1 MQHKERK
8 QFVNFCDQSS
18 LCGRL
23 RLKPSLGL
31 SKELCQFS
39 DQWTQEQALVLFK
52 ALHREVPSS
61 EVERGR
67 SWLCQSSRRPA
78 YFARSSLAGGL
89 EDPEVMVLLFCVV
102 GIMLV
107 MLVMLMLL
115 AVSVLSL
122 IANLIHVH
130 LVAEVQV
137 GHVGRHHWVPLEVW
151 HPL

>member
-1 MQHKERK
+1 M
-8 QFVNFCDQSS
+8 SS
-18 LCGRL
+18 
-23 RLKPSLGL
+23 
-31 SKELCQFS
+31 
-39 DQWTQEQALVLFK
+39 ALVSRSAWGHEATSEGSQPCIHSTQRARPTLVVLIIISDTNNLKALLLFK
-52 ALHREVPSS
+52 ALHREAPSS

-78 YFARSSLAGGL
+78 YFARSSLSGGL

-102 GIMLV
+102 GIML
-107 MLVMLMLL
+107 MMMLL

>member
-1 MQHKERK
+1 M
-8 QFVNFCDQSS
+8 
-18 LCGRL
+18 
-23 RLKPSLGL
+23 PS
-31 SKELCQFS
+31 
-39 DQWTQEQALVLFK
+39 W
-52 ALHREVPSS
+52 

-67 SWLCQSSRRPA
+67 SWLCPSSRRPA

-102 GIMLV
+102 GIMLMM
-107 MLVMLMLL
+107 MLVTLMLL

-137 GHVGRHHWVPLEVW
+137 GHVGRHHWVPLEVR